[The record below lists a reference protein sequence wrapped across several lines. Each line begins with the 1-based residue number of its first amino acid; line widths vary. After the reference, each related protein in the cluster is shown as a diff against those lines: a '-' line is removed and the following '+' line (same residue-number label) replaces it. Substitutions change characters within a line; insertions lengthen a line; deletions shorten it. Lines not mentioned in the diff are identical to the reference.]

1 MERTSTNS
9 STYSAMSRLQ
19 TSKIK
24 TIKTPK
30 VITFIDKYNGF
41 SYLSST
47 DEEIFRE
54 ILSDDKLTMEKMQ
67 SLTYKQVK
75 KVEDLIL
82 SNYTTGVCATEMPV
96 VKIMDR
102 KITSMLKAV
111 RMTYN
116 EDFNKALFKTV
127 QTINNSIERMDFFY
141 RLSNSLGFNDNTES
155 IRAIIAKTNNS
166 ELKKKYL
173 PQSDEWIIKDYKKFI
188 NTNINDLDNLLE
200 NPNILDEDKQLY
212 QKLLNNFITLQ
223 KNHNKITNKL
233 KHI

>member
-9 STYSAMSRLQ
+9 TTYSAMSRLQ

-24 TIKTPK
+24 TIKTPN

-82 SNYTTGVCATEMPV
+82 SNYTTGVCATEIPV

-127 QTINNSIERMDFFY
+127 QTIDNSIERMDFFY

-173 PQSDEWIIKDYKKFI
+173 PQNDEWIIKDYKKFI
-188 NTNINDLDNLLE
+188 NTNINDLNNLLE

-223 KNHNKITNKL
+223 KNHNKIRNKSR
-233 KHI
+233 HV